1 MNFRRNQVS
10 WTVARILSEDPSPAF
25 ERDIAMKVQRLIDRD
40 RATETAS
47 SHTARAF
54 LEEDGPGKGTVVEFS
69 EEAVFLLLL
78 GVLFLESGLTQSR
91 VIRLI
96 RDLRTELCEHQQWIL
111 TFVPASLKGQRTDA
125 AWKRDIERRHFANDK
140 GHLTYLVASGNLAD
154 PDGEMTHRLCRKHE
168 QMAET
173 VGALSLGSG
182 PVIVIEL
189 TNRVLQ
195 TRDWLSK
202 APRITRG
209 RRSTT

>member
-1 MNFRRNQVS
+1 MNFQRNQVS

-96 RDLRTELCEHQQWIL
+96 RDLRAELCEHQQWDSQL
-111 TFVPASLKGQRTDA
+111 CPNLVERSEEGRCLGAGCPTRALRPRSGASDLFGRL
-125 AWKRDIERRHFANDK
+125 RH
-140 GHLTYLVASGNLAD
+140 SG
-154 PDGEMTHRLCRKHE
+154 
-168 QMAET
+168 
-173 VGALSLGSG
+173 GS
-182 PVIVIEL
+182 
-189 TNRVLQ
+189 
-195 TRDWLSK
+195 
-202 APRITRG
+202 
-209 RRSTT
+209 